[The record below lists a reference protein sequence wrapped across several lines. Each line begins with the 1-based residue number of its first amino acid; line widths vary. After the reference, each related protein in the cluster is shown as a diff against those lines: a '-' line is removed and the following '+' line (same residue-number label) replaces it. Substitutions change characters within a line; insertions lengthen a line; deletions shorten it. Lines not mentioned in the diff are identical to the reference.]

1 MFTIL
6 GQWHCVKRTLPE
18 CGGYKLETYLPV
30 FLWREKCKKEGK
42 SLFWEFVQILSKHRG
57 SIIGNPED
65 SDSVSLYNMGL
76 CLSLHLLGLVG
87 MKFKMLCVLR
97 MKMKKWRN
105 MLNVSSAVKS
115 LRKEASKIMK
125 ENAKKSNLNVITW

>member
-87 MKFKMLCVLR
+87 MKFKILCVLR
-97 MKMKKWRN
+97 MKMKK
-105 MLNVSSAVKS
+105 
-115 LRKEASKIMK
+115 
-125 ENAKKSNLNVITW
+125 